1 MPLPKHQHRS
11 TACHPSRVSSKMT
24 ALSAA
29 LALSISSL
37 AAAQESEPAPATP
50 SSSASSSTQDLDV
63 ISVVGIRGSLERA
76 TERKRYEVTISD
88 SISAEDVGKFPDANI
103 ADSLQRVTGVQ
114 IDRTGGGEGRFVSVR
129 GLNSQMNLTTYNG
142 RVLASD
148 NPGRDFSFDV
158 MPTEL
163 LSRVSVY
170 KTPTASQ
177 LDGSIGGLIELSS
190 FDALSRPGFH
200 FNASASGLYDDAS
213 SSTNPRFGVMV
224 SNTFH
229 DNTIGVFGGLSWYK
243 RKWRSDTYWKSD
255 GYRMAPVDAD
265 GDGIKDP
272 DVDGL
277 GTHPGVTFY
286 QVRLGDRERMTF
298 SGGVNW
304 KPNERLK
311 STVDTFYSRYKT
323 PEYAYS
329 YNLNFTTS
337 DGENRMTKTTLE
349 PWGGGGNNRWL
360 TTRFELDNIPLE
372 IGTDNSGREVD
383 LWQLGWNTRFE
394 ATDKLG
400 FDFDLAW
407 SVADQ
412 PHNALGNA
420 YLVTGVNGGTYTYDA
435 TAPGAPIV
443 TCTLPDGRYCIDA
456 TNDEIGLHFMNLSG
470 DDIRDEV
477 FSARIDTDFSTY
489 FGDLYSVLRG
499 GVFYSSREK
508 TRLRY
513 ASPEGCA
520 YCGFNETFGQVG
532 INAEVPFPSGGYR
545 GGPIGGNNNRWPAQ
559 SVDAILAAAIAHR
572 GQAYFDANIAPALRE
587 RESSWIEEDQYGGY
601 LQASLEGDNWEANAG
616 LRYVRTDMTSRGF
629 SQELLAIIPIP
640 GSVNFT
646 GEYSDLQALSE
657 SNVYGEWLP
666 SFNLTWR
673 LSDHLQLRGA
683 ASRGIA
689 RPTFTQLGVDIV
701 YGLGGTPATMTRS
714 GNPQLE
720 PVRSDALDLSLEW
733 YGDNGAAASLAGFYK
748 DIDGFV
754 TQALVEDTFLGQPF
768 LIFNPINGDSAT
780 LYGLEFASQYLHSS
794 GFGGQVNYTYVH
806 SKSDVTLEGV
816 QRTTALEGVSKSNWN
831 LQAIYEK
838 GPLAARLS
846 YSWRDEY
853 ISCQVCGPANVP
865 ITTAEQG
872 YLDFNASW
880 QMNESVQFFLQA
892 YNLTEEEAHRYALD
906 KRFTTFYEP
915 YAKRYEVGVRV
926 SF

>member
-1 MPLPKHQHRS
+1 
-11 TACHPSRVSSKMT
+11 
-24 ALSAA
+24 
-29 LALSISSL
+29 
-37 AAAQESEPAPATP
+37 
-50 SSSASSSTQDLDV
+50 V

-200 FNASASGLYDDAS
+200 FNASASGLYDKAS
-213 SSTNPRFGVMV
+213 SSTAPRFVMAV

-243 RKWRSDTYWKSD
+243 RKWRSDTYEKS
-255 GYRMAPVDAD
+255 GFRMAPVDAD
-265 GDGIKDP
+265 GDGVKDP
-272 DVDGL
+272 DIDGL
-277 GTHPGVTFY
+277 GAYPGGMRY

-311 STVDTFYSRYKT
+311 STVDAFYSRYET
-323 PEYAYS
+323 PEYTYS
-329 YNLNFTTS
+329 YNLNFTVRLA
-337 DGENRMTKTTLE
+337 ENRITNTTLV
-349 PWGGGGNNRWL
+349 PWDGGGNNRWL
-360 TTRFELDNIPLE
+360 ITSFELPDIPLE
-372 IGTDNSGREVD
+372 LGTANSAREVD

-394 ATDKLG
+394 ATDNLG
-400 FDFDLAW
+400 LNFDVAY

-412 PHNALGNA
+412 PANPLGNA
-420 YLVTGVNGGTYTYDA
+420 FLDTGLNGGYYTYE
-435 TAPGAPIV
+435 TTTPVPTV
-443 TCTLPDGRYCIDA
+443 SCTLPDGRHCIDA
-456 TNDEIGLHFMNLSG
+456 TNDEIGLHFMTLNG
-470 DDIRDEV
+470 ADIRDEV
-477 FSARIDTDFSTY
+477 FSTRIDADWSSY
-489 FGDLYSVLRG
+489 FGDLYAKFQTGL
-499 GVFYSSREK
+499 FYSSREK
-508 TRLRY
+508 SRISY
-513 ASPEGCA
+513 ASPLPCS
-520 YCGFNETFGQVG
+520 YCQFGETFGQVG
-532 INAEVPFPSGGYR
+532 INAEVPFPRGGYR
-545 GGPIGGNNNRWPAQ
+545 GGLIGGNSNRWPAQ
-559 SVDAILAAAIAHR
+559 SADAIIAAAIAHR
-572 GQAYFDANIAPALRE
+572 GQEFWDSALGPELRE
-587 RESSWIEEDQYGGY
+587 RESSWIEEDQYGAY
-601 LQASLEGDNWEANAG
+601 FQMNLEGDDWNANAG

-629 SQELLAIIPIP
+629 YQELLSVRPVFP
-640 GSVNFT
+640 GSINVE
-646 GEYSDLQALSE
+646 GEFSE
-657 SNVYGEWLP
+657 VKPISENHVYGEWLP

-673 LSDHLQLRGA
+673 LTDNLQLRGA
-683 ASRGIA
+683 VSRGIA
-689 RPTFTQLGVDIV
+689 RPTFTQLGVDV
-701 YGLGGTPATMTRS
+701 NYVLTSRPTTMTRS

-720 PVRSDALDLSLEW
+720 PIRSDALDLSLEW

-748 DIDGFV
+748 DIDGFI
-754 TQALVEDTFLGQPF
+754 TQAYIDDTFLGEP
-768 LIFNPINGDSAT
+768 LRIFNPINGDSAT
-780 LYGLEFASQYLHSS
+780 LFGLEFASQYIHPS
-794 GFGGQVNYTYVH
+794 GFGGQVNYTWVH
-806 SKSDVTLEGV
+806 SKSDVTLESV
-816 QRTTALEGVSKSNWN
+816 QRTTTLEGLSKSSWN
-831 LQAIYEK
+831 IQAIYEK

-853 ISCQVCGPANVP
+853 VSCQVCGPANVP
-865 ITTAEQG
+865 ITTADQG

-880 QMNESVQFFLQA
+880 QMNERIQLFVQA
-892 YNLTEEEAHRYALD
+892 YNLTEEETHSYALD

-915 YAKRYEVGVRV
+915 YARRYEVGVRV

>member
-1 MPLPKHQHRS
+1 MHQRHHYHTTARHPGEVRATLSILS
-11 TACHPSRVSSKMT
+11 T
-24 ALSAA
+24 A
-29 LALSISSL
+29 LALALCTS
-37 AAAQESEPAPATP
+37 AAAQESAPA
-50 SSSASSSTQDLDV
+50 SAQTSTQDLDV

-200 FNASASGLYDDAS
+200 FNASASGLYDEAS
-213 SSTNPRFGVMV
+213 SSTAPRFGMAL
-224 SNTFH
+224 SNTFA

-243 RKWRSDTYWKSD
+243 RKWRADTHWRD
-255 GYRMAPVDAD
+255 GYRMVPIDTD

-277 GTHPGVTFY
+277 GTFPGVMFY
-286 QVRLGDRERMTF
+286 QVRMGDRERMTF
-298 SGGVNW
+298 AGGINW

-311 STVDTFYSRYKT
+311 STVDAFYSRYET

-329 YNLNFTTS
+329 YNLNFTTA
-337 DGENRMTKTTLE
+337 DGENRMTNTKQV
-349 PWGGGGNNRWL
+349 PWSGGGNNRWMV
-360 TTRFELDNIPLE
+360 TEFELDNIPLE

-394 ATDKLG
+394 ATDNLG
-400 FDFDLAW
+400 LNFDVAY

-412 PHNALGNA
+412 PANPLGSA
-420 YLVTGVNGGTYTYDA
+420 YLVTGINGGHYTYKA
-435 TAPGAPIV
+435 TTPVPSV
-443 TCTLPDGRYCIDA
+443 TCTLPDGRNCIDA
-456 TNDEIGLHFMNLSG
+456 TNDEIGLHFMTLDG
-470 DDIRDEV
+470 TDIRDEV
-477 FSARIDTDFSTY
+477 FSTRIDADWGHY
-489 FGDLYSVLRG
+489 FGDLYAKFQTGL
-499 GVFYSSREK
+499 FYSSREK
-508 TRLRY
+508 NRIRY
-513 ASPEGCA
+513 ESPLGCS

-532 INAEVPFPSGGYR
+532 INAEVPFPRGGYR
-545 GGPIGGNNNRWPAQ
+545 AGSIGGNNNRWPAQ

-572 GQAYFDANIAPALRE
+572 GQEFFDATLAPTLRE
-587 RESSWIEEDQYGGY
+587 RSSSWITEDQYGGY
-601 LQASLEGDNWEANAG
+601 FQLGLEGDNWDANAG
-616 LRYVRTDMTSRGF
+616 LRYVRTDMTSSGF
-629 SQELLAIIPIP
+629 NQELLAIVPIP
-640 GSVNFT
+640 GSVNFE
-646 GEYSDLQALSE
+646 GEFSE
-657 SNVYGEWLP
+657 VQPVSANNVYGQWLP

-673 LSDHLQLRGA
+673 LTDNLQLRGA

-689 RPTFTQLGVDIV
+689 RPTFTQLGVDV
-701 YGLGGTPATMTRS
+701 SYGLGGTPATMTRS
-714 GNPQLE
+714 GNPLLE

-754 TQALVEDTFLGQPF
+754 TQALIEETFLGLPF
-768 LIFNPINGDSAT
+768 QIFNPINGDSAK
-780 LYGLEFASQYLHSS
+780 LFGLEFASQYLHSS

-806 SKSDVTLEGV
+806 SKSDVTLEGI
-816 QRTTALEGVSKSNWN
+816 QRSTTLEGLSKSNWN
-831 LQAIYEK
+831 IQAIYEK
-838 GPLAARLS
+838 GSLAARLS

-853 ISCQVCGPANVP
+853 VACQVCGPANVP
-865 ITTAEQG
+865 ITTAAQG

-880 QMNESVQFFLQA
+880 QMNKSVQLFLQA
-892 YNLTEEEAHRYALD
+892 YNLTEEDTHSYALD
-906 KRFTTFYEP
+906 ERFTTFYEP